1 MGQPYILHRAGELIR
16 WLSMKNLMGL
26 HGVLE
31 GDALQASIER
41 ARTGVANLSRVT
53 LASSHRGHLRAA
65 VEEADWLGDVDRAE
79 QLQDELTHL
88 EDQIAKGYL
97 YEPEF

>member
-1 MGQPYILHRAGELIR
+1 MGQPYILHRAGELRR
-16 WLSMKNLMGL
+16 WLSMEEPMGYI
-26 HGVLE
+26 LE

-79 QLQDELTHL
+79 QLQMS
-88 EDQIAKGYL
+88 
-97 YEPEF
+97 

>member
-1 MGQPYILHRAGELIR
+1 MAKYEEPMGYI
-16 WLSMKNLMGL
+16 
-26 HGVLE
+26 LE

-65 VEEADWLGDVDRAE
+65 IEEADWLGDVDRAE